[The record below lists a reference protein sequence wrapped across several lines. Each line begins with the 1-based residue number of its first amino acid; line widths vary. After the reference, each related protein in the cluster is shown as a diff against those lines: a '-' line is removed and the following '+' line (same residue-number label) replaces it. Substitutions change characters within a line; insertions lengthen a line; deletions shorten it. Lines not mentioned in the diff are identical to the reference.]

1 MRSLTNTLAF
11 LSGVLLMVIFMLYSM
26 PAKAQEPDATEQ
38 AFILAYEMYPE
49 RREEIIDLYWK
60 EMQSQV
66 NDLRAHLPMQT
77 SAFQIVQKYDIPHP
91 RTIVIEYLIR
101 ADVASQIDWEKL
113 EARQIDDICNGGDES
128 LKSMHTRF
136 QGSKV
141 YVYWVPGHSV
151 PLRTVTFGSN
161 VCDLVDGV

>member
-11 LSGVLLMVIFMLYSM
+11 LSGVLLMVIFMLFSM
-26 PAKAQEPDATEQ
+26 PAKAQEVDATEQ

-49 RREEIIDLYWK
+49 RRDEIIKLYWE

-66 NDLRAHLPMQT
+66 DDLVPHLRMQT
-77 SAFQIVQKYDIPHP
+77 NEFQMVIKYDIPQP
-91 RTIVIEYLIR
+91 RMIVIEYLIR
-101 ADVASQIDWEKL
+101 PDVAGKINWEQL
-113 EARQIDDICNGGDES
+113 EARQVDDICNGGDET

-141 YVYWVPGHSV
+141 YVYWVPGHPV
-151 PLRTVTFGSN
+151 PLRTITFGPN
-161 VCDLVDGV
+161 VCDAIDGV